1 MPVGLEANRFQV
13 YRLGLASDYGPA
25 APYLENGIPAI
36 ELRGEGGGAV
46 GARSW
51 FGRFISAFAAAEA
64 GGFSSTWDRHYFIFQ
79 FGRGA
84 VVLREGTYVA
94 FLVLL
99 LAIVASSFLIVTMAR
114 RGATRQMLKRTPSII
129 AEVFALFL
137 ALALVF
143 LAGKGIAGIDA
154 GLLGSVDAWRLS
166 PRVFAAARILFSFLL
181 FLALLSYLV
190 EKRALTPNPHFY
202 EFAALLCLS
211 VDVLL
216 FSAIDLSASFYFMWA
231 LVLVEL
237 SLAARRRWAT
247 LAAYALM
254 YVPLIVIASE
264 LAARPDPEAYRR
276 LIAPDYVDVLSL
288 SALLLPFFVF
298 TASPLL
304 FVARP
309 GAAARRKAVA
319 LFGALAIA
327 AEASALLYALAT
339 EPLKGPGRGDL
350 RIFETIDQD
359 SGTFDVELSG
369 QRSLGKGSLDRGG
382 GVRLA
387 YDSSGGSASLRGR
400 DDVKRIRV
408 SETATPFLDRVDET
422 VDIAFATP
430 PYAVS
435 LSLESEKDILI
446 YDCSF
451 PYTVSVD
458 GRSAAVYAGVNPG
471 SRLRLSLT
479 LPSSF
484 RSRLVVTA
492 SYLRHELPYSQSSGS
507 RLDDR
512 GFAVKATFDL
522 GPGAGPGA
530 SAGTGGR

>member
-1 MPVGLEANRFQV
+1 MADGQVASLGTSTWLSRQTGETRLAALYLNLSTEPSSVSLRSAGKGVLSPYWFFEGARRAAESSGMPVGLEANRFQV

-387 YDSSGGSASLRGR
+387 YDSSGVA
-400 DDVKRIRV
+400 
-408 SETATPFLDRVDET
+408 
-422 VDIAFATP
+422 P
-430 PYAVS
+430 P
-435 LSLESEKDILI
+435 
-446 YDCSF
+446 
-451 PYTVSVD
+451 
-458 GRSAAVYAGVNPG
+458 
-471 SRLRLSLT
+471 
-479 LPSSF
+479 
-484 RSRLVVTA
+484 
-492 SYLRHELPYSQSSGS
+492 
-507 RLDDR
+507 
-512 GFAVKATFDL
+512 
-522 GPGAGPGA
+522 
-530 SAGTGGR
+530 